1 MTLVGQSRAVL
12 VGALLVSVGLSARQ
26 QFSQASSGVPA
37 SRPTYQSVTGPVIA
51 IDETHK
57 NTTTYARYPILVE
70 LLKDDG
76 YRPRPLTQPISGAAL
91 ADVGVL
97 VIVDPAVSLSADEV
111 SATVAWLTGGGS
123 AVMVVDH
130 YPLVNARLTAALSVQ
145 SWPEGAAVVRTD
157 LCRPEVRNPP
167 CTPPDP
173 DGNRSAMNIFFWR
186 TDSFPGR
193 EPMLAQ
199 AGSGGGLAYQS
210 ADAILA
216 KHAITEGRGPA
227 ERIRRVVTFSG
238 SAFQASPGAQPLL
251 TLPRSS
257 VLLGPSLGMPIEGW
271 LQGAVV
277 EVGKGRLAVFA
288 DSGILSGGVP
298 ADKDQFID
306 NRQFVLNV
314 MHWLSHGL

>member
-1 MTLVGQSRAVL
+1 MTVARQTRAVL
-12 VGALLVSVGLSARQ
+12 VGALLVSVGLSAKH
-26 QFSQASSGVPA
+26 FDQASPTGQPA
-37 SRPTYQSVTGPVIA
+37 RPTYESATGPVISF
-51 IDETHK
+51 DETHK
-57 NTTTYARYPILVE
+57 NTTTYARYPALVQ

-111 SATVAWLTGGGS
+111 SATVAWLKGGGS
-123 AVMVVDH
+123 VVMVVDH
-130 YPLVNARLTAALSVQ
+130 YPLVNAKLTAALGVP

-157 LCRPEVRNPP
+157 LCKPEVRSPP

-173 DGNRSAMNIFFWR
+173 NGNQSAMNIFFWR
-186 TDSFPGR
+186 TDFSPGG

-210 ADAILA
+210 ADAVLA
-216 KHAITEGRGPA
+216 KHAITEGRAPS

-238 SAFQASPGAQPLL
+238 SAFQAFPGAQILM
-251 TLPRSS
+251 TLPRLS
-257 VLLGPSLGMPIEGW
+257 VLLGSNSGTPIEGW

-277 EVGKGRLAVFA
+277 EFERGRLALFA
-288 DSGILSGGVP
+288 DSGVLSGGVA
-298 ADKDQFID
+298 ADKNQFID
-306 NRQFVLNV
+306 NRQFVLNL
-314 MHWLSHGL
+314 MHWLSRVL